1 MTDEEKLIV
10 ETLRYCEESG
20 ARCES
25 CPSGKNREGVPNCH
39 SQSRI
44 ADLIERLSD
53 ELEQAQQENAGL
65 EIMLTA
71 AQSAAETWKRIYE
84 AIQRDF
90 GEFVARIN
98 AGEDMIGCEYC
109 KKNYAE
115 GECSC
120 NCLKD
125 FEWRVQKEDA

>member
-44 ADLIERLSD
+44 ADLIEQLSAERDQMESECNVAMEDIYSISFEYMCCTICSHHGESLNKEPCKSCGLGYLNNHFSWRGPQD
-53 ELEQAQQENAGL
+53 EP
-65 EIMLTA
+65 
-71 AQSAAETWKRIYE
+71 
-84 AIQRDF
+84 
-90 GEFVARIN
+90 
-98 AGEDMIGCEYC
+98 
-109 KKNYAE
+109 
-115 GECSC
+115 
-120 NCLKD
+120 
-125 FEWRVQKEDA
+125 